1 MVQWAWGTAV
11 SWKLSLW
18 GPCTPHRGWSVPRV
32 RTLSAF
38 YWTVSQYRLCSRGW
52 PRTNNLPDISA
63 AKVLT
68 QSRQRIAIWDLQ
80 SWWAIFKLPHG
91 KGRRM
96 LLWGG
101 KEAGRALVNKES
113 TALNWLFSCP
123 ERGVFPFP
131 VVLCN
136 LHGAWQLPIL
146 VSEPGKFLFFLFSP
160 HFPLLIK
167 GKLNRSFL
175 EVSFPIDRM
184 ANSGGDA

>member
-1 MVQWAWGTAV
+1 MFHGMYLPCFLFLMFVCWWRFGLFLCLGLVNNSAV
-11 SWKLSLW
+11 RMGNSSWKLSL
-18 GPCTPHRGWSVPRV
+18 GSLYPSPGVNTVPRV

-38 YWTVSQYRLCSRGW
+38 YWTLSQYCLCSWCW

-80 SWWAIFKLPHG
+80 SWWAIVKSPHG

-113 TALNWLFSCP
+113 TA
-123 ERGVFPFP
+123 
-131 VVLCN
+131 
-136 LHGAWQLPIL
+136 
-146 VSEPGKFLFFLFSP
+146 
-160 HFPLLIK
+160 
-167 GKLNRSFL
+167 
-175 EVSFPIDRM
+175 
-184 ANSGGDA
+184 